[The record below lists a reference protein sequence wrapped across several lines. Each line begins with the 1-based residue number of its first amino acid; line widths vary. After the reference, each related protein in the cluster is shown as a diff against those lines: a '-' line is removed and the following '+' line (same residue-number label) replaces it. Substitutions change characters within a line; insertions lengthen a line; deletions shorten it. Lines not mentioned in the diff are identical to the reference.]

1 MLGSFTDPL
10 HGWIRVSSLKA
21 TWLEIFLEVTEFL
34 LNFIASFLSFFDLLF
49 PASEHLFKISF
60 LFKIVQHHL
69 YDLSVMLLNGLEFEI
84 LALYFYTLYQL
95 SDCLHY
101 HTRVYDARPEPSNT
115 LHAPGLEEVRVFP
128 VHLVD
133 ESGEGVKWFWFA
145 V

>member
-10 HGWIRVSSLKA
+10 HGWIRVSSFEA
-21 TWLEIFLEVTEFL
+21 TWFQLFLEVTELL
-34 LNFIASFLSFFDLLF
+34 LNFIASVLSFFDLLF

-69 YDLSVMLLNGLEFEI
+69 YHLSVMKLDRLEFEI

-101 HTRVYDARPEPSNT
+101 HTRVCDARPEPTNT
-115 LHAPGLEEVRVFP
+115 LHAPVLE
-128 VHLVD
+128 
-133 ESGEGVKWFWFA
+133 
-145 V
+145 